1 MLAIILD
8 FLISDPTPEA
18 PWKLRFKLHP
28 TVWMGKLTKIL
39 EVHLKNQN
47 PKIEKFNGVLLAIV
61 VIAAFTIT
69 TYFILELVHIYLGTI
84 AYIIIGAIIL
94 KFTLCIKLETD
105 WSVAAAKAIE
115 KEDLEEAKKYAH
127 FSRRDMK
134 NLTGSQIASAVIES
148 MAENLTDFRLSP
160 IFYYIFFGVPG
171 AVAFRAIN
179 TLDGMIGFKDPE
191 HIHIGWFSATL
202 DTIANYIPA
211 RLATLLIVMASAV
224 LREDYKEAWKIAFRD
239 HAKTPS
245 RNHGWLMAAM
255 AGALRVRLEKP
266 GHYVIG
272 DNIGEPSPKHILR
285 ALKIRNVVMILFALI
300 FLVPILLLLS
310 LIL

>member
-1 MLAIILD
+1 LLALILD
-8 FLISDPTPEA
+8 FIISDPTPEA
-18 PWKLRFKLHP
+18 KLKLRFKLHP

-39 EVHLKNQN
+39 EVRLKNQN

-61 VIAAFTIT
+61 VIAAFTIP
-69 TYFILELVHIYLGTI
+69 TYFILELVHIYLGII

-105 WSVAAAKAIE
+105 WSIAAAKAIE

-266 GHYVIG
+266 GHYVVG

>member
-1 MLAIILD
+1 
-8 FLISDPTPEA
+8 
-18 PWKLRFKLHP
+18 
-28 TVWMGKLTKIL
+28 MGKLAKLL
-39 EVHLKNQN
+39 EARLKNQN
-47 PKIEKFNGVLLAIV
+47 PRIEKINGVLLAIA
-61 VIAAFTIT
+61 VIAAFTIP
-69 TYFILELVHIYLGTI
+69 TYLILEFVYIRLGSI
-84 AYIIIGAIIL
+84 AYMVIGAIIL
-94 KFTLCIKLETD
+94 KFTMCIKLETD

-179 TLDGMIGFKDPE
+179 TLDGMVGFKDPE
-191 HIHIGWFSATL
+191 HINIGWFSATI

-211 RLATLLIVMASAV
+211 RLATFLIVMASAV
-224 LREDYKEAWKIAFRD
+224 LREDCKEAWKIAFRD

-266 GHYVIG
+266 GHYVVG
-272 DNIGEPSPKHILR
+272 DNLEEPSSKHILR

-300 FLVPILLLLS
+300 ILVPILLLLS

>member
-1 MLAIILD
+1 
-8 FLISDPTPEA
+8 
-18 PWKLRFKLHP
+18 
-28 TVWMGKLTKIL
+28 MGKLTKLL
-39 EVHLKNQN
+39 ETRLKNQN
-47 PKIEKFNGVLLAIV
+47 PKIEKINGILLAIA
-61 VIAAFTIT
+61 VIATFTIP
-69 TYFILELVHIYLGTI
+69 TYLILEFVYTRLGTI

-94 KFTLCIKLETD
+94 KFTMCIKLETD
-105 WSVAAAKAIE
+105 WSIAAAKAIE

-160 IFYYIFFGVPG
+160 IFYYAFFGVPG
-171 AVAFRAIN
+171 AIAFRAIN
-179 TLDGMIGFKDPE
+179 TLDGMVGFKDPE
-191 HIHIGWFSATL
+191 HINIGWFSATL

-266 GHYVIG
+266 GHYVVG
-272 DNIGEPSPKHILR
+272 DNLGEPSSKHILR
-285 ALKIRNVVMILFALI
+285 ALKIRNVVMILFALLI
-300 FLVPILLLLS
+300 LVPILFLVS

>member
-1 MLAIILD
+1 M
-8 FLISDPTPEA
+8 
-18 PWKLRFKLHP
+18 
-28 TVWMGKLTKIL
+28 
-39 EVHLKNQN
+39 KNQN
-47 PKIEKFNGVLLAIV
+47 PKIEKFNGVLLAIA
-61 VIAAFTIT
+61 VIAAFTIP

-94 KFTLCIKLETD
+94 KFALCIKLETD
-105 WSVAAAKAIE
+105 WSIAAAKAIE

-179 TLDGMIGFKDPE
+179 TLDGMVGFKDPE

-211 RLATLLIVMASAV
+211 RLATLLMVMASAV

-285 ALKIRNVVMILFALI
+285 ALKIRNVVIILFALI